1 MKLELHGIDVFGRH
15 GVNEVER
22 TDGQQFLFDVA
33 LKLDEPREDTIDA
46 TVDYRRVRD
55 CVREV
60 SDAHTYTLLES
71 LAAAVADALVAR
83 FPLES
88 ARVRV
93 RKPGLAWADY
103 AAASVERS
111 RAS

>member
-1 MKLELHGIDVFGRH
+1 MKIELRGIEVFGRH
-15 GVNEVER
+15 GVNEAER
-22 TDGQQFLFDVA
+22 RDGQQFLFDVA
-33 LKLDEPREDTIDA
+33 LNLDEPREDAIDA

-93 RKPGLAWADY
+93 RKPELAWADY
-103 AAASVERS
+103 AAATVERS